1 MATRT
6 MASDQKDV
14 LAGLNLAKL
23 SVQSPAA
30 RLKELEN
37 LILDQVA
44 NNNYSNNGSNGTTT
58 TNNSSSSPLFAS
70 ILSGAVAAAGLS
82 GEKFLSVETMLDCL
96 LVLYDE
102 CCNSSL
108 RREKTVSDFIELM
121 KSVVQG
127 IKQLRLSRD
136 DFEVLK
142 VIGRGAFGEVCVVR
156 MHHTSQIYAMK
167 ILNKWEML
175 KRAETACFREERDV
189 LVFGDRRWI
198 TNLHYAFQDDI
209 NLYLIMDYY
218 CGGDLL
224 TLLSKFE
231 DRLPEDMARFY
242 IAEMVLA
249 IHSIHELKYVHRD
262 IKPDNIVLDASG
274 HVRLADFG
282 SCMRLG
288 PQGTVQSN
296 VAVGTP
302 DYISPEILRA
312 MEDGQG
318 KYGPECD
325 WWSLGVCM
333 YEMLFGETP
342 FYAESLVE
350 TYGKIMNHKNSFD
363 FPNDDEE
370 YGVSEQAKDLIRRL
384 ICAPE
389 YRLGQNGI
397 DDFKAHPWFEG
408 INWETIRN
416 EQAPYIPEVS
426 SPTDTSN
433 FDVDDTDIKLS
444 DAVPPTTNPAFSG
457 HHLPF
462 VGFTFTKDSSLSDVG
477 RLSRAITTNSINQP
491 LPPLKLDKHGS
502 EEKQRLSPDSTRKL
516 QDEINILTKRNCELE
531 SQIKSFE
538 RVGAMSVGTAASAA
552 DSVDGQVDAKIKENE
567 KMIRL
572 LRQEKDDLQKEHQD
586 SLDRLKQQDKE
597 LKDALEQRKL
607 AMAEYTEVT
616 DKLSDLRQQKQK
628 LSRQVRDKEEELEV
642 TMQKVDTLRSELRKT
657 DKLRREQDARVQ
669 DLISELNRERQ
680 QRERS
685 EECYR
690 QLQMEARSRSSSELG
705 SSNSLGISS
714 SDSIR
719 LEIDRLEVEYSEK
732 INQQQTRYNIEIS
745 ALRDQLNEA
754 DNHREML
761 QRELQQ
767 AREKLDSSRLESLTD
782 SEETILELRK
792 RHEREKKILLDDNRK
807 LITDLEMISES
818 NRRLTAERL
827 QMESEYEDLRNRR
840 QAFSQWER
848 QIAEIIQWV
857 SDEKDARGY
866 LQALATKM
874 TEELEYLKH
883 TGPLNHN
890 ASDNKNWRNRRS
902 QKLDKMELLN
912 LQSSLQNEIQA
923 KAVISEELTR
933 TRTDLVAAQK
943 DLRETRQIC
952 ESIGSELKRKESV
965 IKELQQRLESN
976 EGFLERPSS
985 QMSYLDH
992 FLKESGGV
1000 GSGGGGGGGGGG
1012 SSSTTHTNST
1022 LAINMPTAAGS
1033 SSSTVPPHR
1042 KSSIGSQHVNT
1053 STSSSSNNLTS
1064 TNAPHLNQTHNQS
1077 LSSLHQQQSHHQQVQ
1092 QQQQTMHHS
1101 NYSMESEDGDVEDNN
1116 RGHSLSSSKSNL
1128 SDHSLSMHSVMM
1140 SHQQDLHPHRQQKAK
1155 VHQFLVRTFSSPTKC
1170 NHCTSLMVGLTR
1182 QGVVCELCGFA
1193 CHMICCPKVPTQCPV
1208 PSDQTKR
1215 PLGIDPTRG
1224 IGTAY
1229 EGYVKVPKLGGVKRG
1244 WVRQFVV
1251 VCDFKLFLYDISAD
1265 RSALPSVHVTQVL
1278 DMRDPEFTVSG
1289 VRESDV
1295 IHATKKDVPCIFRIT
1310 TSLLDGGPSLQTL
1323 MLADTESE
1331 KAKWV
1336 VALSEL
1342 HRILKRNNLPNTA
1355 MFRVREVLDSTV
1367 SAIRNALSA
1376 LIIDPER
1383 ILLGTEDGL
1392 FCLDLDRSQ
1401 IARIGE
1407 SKKVYQL
1414 WYIAEEQLLVILC
1427 GKQRHL
1433 RLLPIRA
1440 LETVDVEWIKVAES
1454 KNCITACTGIIER
1467 GPQPVF
1473 CIVLALKRQNTSQIV
1488 VYLVNRDRSRHHKM
1502 CEFTVAY
1509 PVQSLQV
1516 LSDMRLA
1523 VGHQS
1528 GFTAYCLQGA
1538 AKAMPLVHPENQLN
1552 NFLNFS
1558 GVDAWRVIEI
1568 QSGHGGNVHGEY
1580 LLVFQ
1585 TLAIYVDLQGRK
1597 SRDREI
1603 MYPAVPKHITYCDGH
1618 LLVYSETHLDIFNTQ
1633 TAEWVQSIGLKRSRP
1648 LMNNGSLTLTYL
1660 NDSVHVVYLAN
1671 MHTRELLNLSPCDR
1685 DGRLKSKRFSLREP
1699 NRTIRTS
1706 TDRRSKL
1713 ISAPTNFNHISH
1725 MGPGDGIQK
1734 QRLLDLPTTI
1744 ETADQSTQQQRISTM
1759 RHAPPPPRAPPRPS
1773 MIHQL
1778 NGSNNSLPGAK
1789 RTAPA
1794 RPRDQPPSLPRSPSP
1809 LGSMSSLHDVLKVS
1823 VADMQSESRQ
1833 SVASNNSSSVSTPP
1847 SPTNDRLSSSYD
1859 S

>member
-1 MATRT
+1 MAT
-6 MASDQKDV
+6 DQKDV
-14 LAGLNLAKL
+14 LAGLNLSKL

-37 LILDQVA
+37 LILDQVTPGGNA
-44 NNNYSNNGSNGTTT
+44 NNNFNGGSNANGTT
-58 TNNSSSSPLFAS
+58 NSPLFGS
-70 ILSGAVAAAGLS
+70 ILGGVVAAAGLS
-82 GEKFLSVETMLDCL
+82 AEKFLSVETMLDCL

-121 KSVVQG
+121 KSVVQS

-282 SCMRLG
+282 SCLRLG

-333 YEMLFGETP
+333 YEMLYGETP

-350 TYGKIMNHKNSFD
+350 TYGKIMAHKNSFD

-370 YGVSEQAKDLIRRL
+370 YGVSEQAKDLIRGL

-416 EQAPYIPEVS
+416 GQAPYIPEVS

-433 FDVDDTDIKLS
+433 FDVDDADVKQS

-477 RLSRAITTNSINQP
+477 RLSRAIGNNISQLAGGGGGGVP
-491 LPPLKLDKHGS
+491 SVAPLKLDKHGS

-538 RVGAMSVGTAASAA
+538 RVGALSVGTSS
-552 DSVDGQVDAKIKENE
+552 DSVDGQSDAKLKEHE
-567 KMIRL
+567 KIIRL
-572 LRQEKDDLQKEHQD
+572 LRQEKEDLQKEHQD
-586 SLDRLKQQDKE
+586 ALDRLKQQDKE

-628 LSRQVRDKEEELEV
+628 ISRQVRDKEEELEV
-642 TMQKVDTLRSELRKT
+642 TMQKVDTLRIELRKT
-657 DKLRREQDARVQ
+657 DKLRREQDARIQ
-669 DLISELNRERQ
+669 DLLSELNRERQ

-690 QLQMEARSRSSSELG
+690 QLQVEARSRSSSELG

-767 AREKLDSSRLESLTD
+767 AREKLDSSRLE
-782 SEETILELRK
+782 
-792 RHEREKKILLDDNRK
+792 
-807 LITDLEMISES
+807 
-818 NRRLTAERL
+818 
-827 QMESEYEDLRNRR
+827 NRR

-883 TGPLNHN
+883 SGPLNHN

-943 DLRETRQIC
+943 DLLETRQIC
-952 ESIGSELKRKESV
+952 ESIGSELKRKESM

-976 EGFLERPSS
+976 EGYRCNNYKLEQCCSCHNR
-985 QMSYLDH
+985 
-992 FLKESGGV
+992 KV
-1000 GSGGGGGGGGGG
+1000 TTTITTTTTTTTTIR
-1012 SSSTTHTNST
+1012 ST
-1022 LAINMPTAAGS
+1022 
-1033 SSSTVPPHR
+1033 
-1042 KSSIGSQHVNT
+1042 
-1053 STSSSSNNLTS
+1053 
-1064 TNAPHLNQTHNQS
+1064 
-1077 LSSLHQQQSHHQQVQ
+1077 
-1092 QQQQTMHHS
+1092 
-1101 NYSMESEDGDVEDNN
+1101 DGDNGGDYEGTEHHLHHHHHCCAIAQDDLIVTPIDSITAHAITPMATMLTISTMGQSETPGVPSLEQETASAAEPTQED
-1116 RGHSLSSSKSNL
+1116 L
-1128 SDHSLSMHSVMM
+1128 HSVMM

-1488 VYLVNRDRSRHHKM
+1488 VYVVNRDRSRHHKM

-1538 AKAMPLVHPENQLN
+1538 AKAMPLVHPDNQLN

-1568 QSGHGGNVHGEY
+1568 QSGHGANVHGEY

-1685 DGRLKSKRFSLREP
+1685 DGRLKTKRFSLREP

-1773 MIHQL
+1773 MVHPL

-1789 RTAPA
+1789 RAAPA
-1794 RPRDQPPSLPRSPSP
+1794 RPRDHPPSLPRSPSP